1 MVAKKKVNRVW
12 SVLLVNLMFV
22 LGAHGAYAA
31 SSPAGN
37 YDTIVQTVDI
47 EKVTGLKGVKVVPR
61 NPSQGASGM
70 VNFADAQGVVFTATF
85 EIIAPEALAKT
96 KASSTWK
103 GMIKGPVSGVGDEA
117 YSGPKNG
124 DAFILIFKKGK
135 NWVTVSTGLNP
146 MTMKPKISMEKMKA
160 IASIMAARLQ

>member
-1 MVAKKKVNRVW
+1 
-12 SVLLVNLMFV
+12 LI
-22 LGAHGAYAA
+22 GAHGLCV
-31 SSPAGN
+31 AGTAPTGTYEN
-37 YDTIVQTVDI
+37 TLKTTDI

-61 NPSQGASGM
+61 DPAKGASGM
-70 VNFADAQGVVFTATF
+70 MNFADAQGVGFTATF
-85 EIIAPEALAKT
+85 EIITPEALAKT

-124 DAFILIFKKGK
+124 EPFILIFKKGK

-146 MTMKPKISMEKMKA
+146 MTMKPKIPMEKMQA
-160 IASIMAARLQ
+160 IASIMASRLQ